1 MKFKDIA
8 PGTPFR
14 VPSPWG
20 DIKPYTYIKAIS
32 NATHLNAV
40 HICTWRAGTLDYIH
54 DDTEIVVLNLQV
66 TS

>member
-14 VPSPWG
+14 VPSPWAN
-20 DIKPYTYIKAIS
+20 INSYSYIKAIS

-40 HICTWRAGTLDYIH
+40 HVGTWRAGTLDYVH
-54 DDTEIVVLNLQV
+54 DDTEVVVMHLQLM
-66 TS
+66 S